1 MKMNLQLFAANVDPI
16 FPLQPKTTWG
26 ALLTANTAKD
36 GTGTVVQVA
45 AGGTNGLKID
55 QIKVRAKGTNVATVL
70 RFFVNNGS
78 TPTTAT
84 NNALIHEISV
94 PATTLTEIAALADLD
109 VTIVKNTTETA
120 CPIPYLGPTE
130 VLYCTIGTAVAAGLQ
145 VTVSG
150 GLY

>member
-1 MKMNLQLFAANVDPI
+1 MSANNQPI

-26 ALLTANTAKD
+26 SLLTANIAKD

-45 AGGTNGLKID
+45 TGATSGLKID

-78 TPTTAT
+78 TPTVAA
-84 NNALIHEISV
+84 NNTLVHEVTV
-94 PATTLTEIAALADLD
+94 PATTLSEVAALADLD
-109 VTIVKNTTETA
+109 VTIIKNTTETA
-120 CPIPYLGPTE
+120 CPIPYLGPLE
-130 VLYCTIGTAVAAGLQ
+130 VLYCTIGTTIAAGIQ
-145 VTVSG
+145 VTVNG